1 MHVSG
6 DGLLR
11 DLSEAKPNCHAGG
24 KVQAVLLWA
33 IIITI
38 VITIISNIIPVM
50 ISMVSISRSTIGI
63 HQYYQLHQPLPS
75 PTAE

>member
-11 DLSEAKPNCHAGG
+11 DLSEAKPNCHADG

-33 IIITI
+33 TIII
-38 VITIISNIIPVM
+38 VITIISNIITVM
-50 ISMVSISRSTIGI
+50 ISMISISRSTIGI
-63 HQYYQLHQPLPS
+63 HQYCQLHQPLPS